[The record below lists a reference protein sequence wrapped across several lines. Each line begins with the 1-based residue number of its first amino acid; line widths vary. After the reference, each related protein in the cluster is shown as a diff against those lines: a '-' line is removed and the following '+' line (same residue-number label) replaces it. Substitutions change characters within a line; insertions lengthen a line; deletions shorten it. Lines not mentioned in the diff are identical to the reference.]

1 MNNLE
6 PTRVGCP
13 CAEGTLTIF
22 SISGCLVI
30 LNFNWRQH
38 INASMIRNKYL
49 VSKTIDFFFD
59 VYDSRFEVGY
69 HRIIDGRMRQR
80 LIDFFL
86 EELSSLFEDRYV
98 GSQHEALRL
107 AKVI

>member
-1 MNNLE
+1 
-6 PTRVGCP
+6 
-13 CAEGTLTIF
+13 
-22 SISGCLVI
+22 
-30 LNFNWRQH
+30 
-38 INASMIRNKYL
+38 
-49 VSKTIDFFFD
+49 
-59 VYDSRFEVGY
+59 
-69 HRIIDGRMRQR
+69 MRER

>member
-1 MNNLE
+1 MLNR
-6 PTRVGCP
+6 PAWVARVPKAPSPSSAFPG
-13 CAEGTLTIF
+13 A
-22 SISGCLVI
+22 LVI

>member
-1 MNNLE
+1 
-6 PTRVGCP
+6 
-13 CAEGTLTIF
+13 
-22 SISGCLVI
+22 
-30 LNFNWRQH
+30 
-38 INASMIRNKYL
+38 MIRNKYL

-107 AKVI
+107 NGFGRLDVTDAPQCEVKSECVGKWILDYN